1 MKSFNL
7 NIFSYKKESNKPLYS
22 FEHNSDYVYD
32 VQWSPINPAVFA
44 CADGTGRL
52 DLWNLI
58 NDTEVPSASI
68 VIDGT
73 PALNK
78 IRWSASG
85 HQIAIGDDQSRISLF
100 DLNESFVNPRPD
112 DWSKL
117 CKVLKDLKENSM
129 QSEEANSSNLSNI
142 SNNSLQNLPSTPA
155 NFLQQPGSGIT
166 GSLPTIKS
174 EPIFDHRYTTTP
186 VTTTSLGNQTNGQ
199 IKISPK

>member
-1 MKSFNL
+1 
-7 NIFSYKKESNKPLYS
+7 LYS

-68 VIDGT
+68 LIDGT

-78 IRWSASG
+78 IRWSPTG
-85 HQIAIGDDQSRISLF
+85 HQIAIGDDQGRINLF
-100 DLNESFVNPRPD
+100 DLNESFANPRPD
-112 DWSKL
+112 DWNKL
-117 CKVLKDLKENSM
+117 CKVLKDLRENST
-129 QSEEANSSNLSNI
+129 QSEEANSSSSSLSNNAG
-142 SNNSLQNLPSTPA
+142 NNPLQNLPSTPA
-155 NFLQQPGSGIT
+155 NFLQQPSNSSGLT
-166 GSLPTIKS
+166 SSLPSIKS

-186 VTTTSLGNQTNGQ
+186 VTTSALSNQSNGQ